1 MVSQLSEAVLDVIAD
16 ALVDKGYIFLPE
28 LVPSHISQVLLEK
41 VRTTEIHELKAAS
54 IGRGAEQQ
62 LNPDIRRD
70 RIQWLEEQHEPDSLY
85 LDLMMQLKDGL
96 NRRLFMG
103 LFDYESHYA
112 VYQPGAF
119 YKKHVDALKGSQNR
133 ILTTVFFLNPDWA
146 PADCGELIIYDE
158 ADNEIERIAPKM
170 GHFVIFLSERFP
182 HEVTKTLAQRNSIAG
197 WFRVSTSMHG
207 F

>member
-16 ALVDKGYIFLPE
+16 ALVNKGYILLTD
-28 LVPSHISQVLLEK
+28 LVPHNISQVLLDK
-41 VRTTEIHELKAAS
+41 IQATDLYELKAAS
-54 IGRGAEQQ
+54 IGRGVEQQ

-70 RIQWLEEQHEPDSLY
+70 RIQWLDEQNKPDILY
-85 LDLMMQLKDGL
+85 LDLMTQLKNGL

-133 ILTTVFFLNPDWA
+133 ILTTVFFLNPNWKE
-146 PADCGELIIYDE
+146 ADCGELIIYDE
-158 ADNEIERIAPKM
+158 EDNELERIPPKN
-170 GHFVIFLSERFP
+170 GAFCDFS
-182 HEVTKTLAQRNSIAG
+182 Q
-197 WFRVSTSMHG
+197 
-207 F
+207 